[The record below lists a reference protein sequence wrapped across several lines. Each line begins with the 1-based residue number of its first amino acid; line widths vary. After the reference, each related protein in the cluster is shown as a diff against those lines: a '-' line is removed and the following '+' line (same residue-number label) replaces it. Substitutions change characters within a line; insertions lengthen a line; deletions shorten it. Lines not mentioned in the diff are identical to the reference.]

1 VSGPLARNVAAASSL
16 LLLACALLGASDAGA
31 ERASGG
37 GAIVALDLSFSP
49 KQLPRHGSAPIAVA
63 LSGGVRGME
72 GARPPRLAKIELAFG
87 SRGGLVTRGL
97 PTCPRS
103 RLRNATS
110 QQALGRCRAALV
122 GRGTIEAEVPL
133 DPQKPLIARARV
145 LAFNGRSGGRPAV
158 WLHAYSASPPVSFVL
173 PFYVRRPRAGAFG
186 VLLRAPVASALGRW
200 PRLRSFEV
208 TLGRRYRA
216 GGSWRSYLNASCPL
230 PPALHASLVPAA
242 RATYVFSPRPTLSVT
257 NLRRCRVSE

>member
-1 VSGPLARNVAAASSL
+1 MAAASL
-16 LLLACALLGASDAGA
+16 LLLVFGLLGAPDAGA
-31 ERASGG
+31 ERASGD

-49 KQLPRHGSAPIAVA
+49 KRLPRQRSAPITVA
-63 LSGGVRGME
+63 LSGGVAGIE
-72 GARPPRLAKIELAFG
+72 GARPPRLAEIELAFG
-87 SRGGLVTRGL
+87 GRGGLQARGL

-110 QQALGRCRAALV
+110 QQALARCRPALV

-133 DPQKPLIARARV
+133 DPQRPLVARARV
-145 LAFNGRSGGRPAV
+145 LAFNGRAGGRPAV
-158 WLHAYSASPPVSFVL
+158 WLHAYAASPPVSFVL

-216 GGSWRSYLNASCPL
+216 GGAWRSYLNASCPL
-230 PPALHASLVPAA
+230 PPSLHASLVPAA
-242 RATYVFSPRPTLSVT
+242 RATYVFSPRPTLSVP
-257 NLRRCRVSE
+257 NLRRCRVRE